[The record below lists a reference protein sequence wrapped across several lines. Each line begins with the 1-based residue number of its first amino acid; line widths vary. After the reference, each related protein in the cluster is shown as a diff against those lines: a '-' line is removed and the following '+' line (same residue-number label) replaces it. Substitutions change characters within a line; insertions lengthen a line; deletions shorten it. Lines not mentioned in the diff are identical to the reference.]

1 MIKNIFKLLYV
12 LIKIK
17 HFLNDFK
24 GVFFFNNM
32 VYSNEF
38 NYPFTLITRAII
50 SSGRKKKKK
59 SQIRLIIFINMLI
72 NFLIGKC
79 NRINIIVHVIYQKKL
94 INFHNI

>member
-1 MIKNIFKLLYV
+1 MIKNILKLLYV

-17 HFLNDFK
+17 YFLNDFK

-50 SSGRKKKKK
+50 SSGRKKK
-59 SQIRLIIFINMLI
+59 RN
-72 NFLIGKC
+72 
-79 NRINIIVHVIYQKKL
+79 HKL
-94 INFHNI
+94 D